1 MPHKLVPHEIL
12 PDPDLVYPI
21 PGVSRVCFLK
31 NIIKTPRIQVGDYTY
46 YDDPQDVG
54 NFEKN
59 VLYHFDFVGD
69 RLIIGKFC
77 QIASGVTFIMN
88 GALHGLDGFSTYPFK
103 IMGGPWANAPLLS
116 DFKGDTVVGND
127 VWIGYDVTILPG
139 VHIGDGAIIAAKS
152 VVTRDVP
159 PYAIV
164 GGNPARDIRT
174 RFDAETISVLLQLR
188 WWDWDASRISQHLD
202 VLLGGDP
209 DELRKLLATA

>member
-1 MPHKLVPHEIL
+1 MPHKRLPPQIL
-12 PDPDLVYPI
+12 PDPDHPI
-21 PGVSRVCFLK
+21 PLVSRVCLSF
-31 NIIKTPRIQVGDYTY
+31 PRIQLGDYTY

-59 VLYHFDFVGD
+59 VLYHFDFIGD

-127 VWIGYDVTILPG
+127 VWIGYDITILPS
-139 VHIGDGAIIAAKS
+139 VHICDGAKS
-152 VVTRDVP
+152 VVTRDVS

-209 DELRKLLATA
+209 DELRKRLATA